1 VKNLSI
7 DKMDKGGTKHTGVP
21 VKTLKKLL
29 KKAGLKVSGKKATLT
44 RRAKKAR
51 LMKGGL
57 FGLPNLGI
65 SKRITDFPNLG
76 IRKRITDALP
86 DHGVLGNAKIITQ
99 DEADENS
106 DYATTKNFSE
116 DQPKSK
122 LAKVFAQKKGLF
134 KGSPEQI
141 AAEAEREKN
150 RFVTNDII
158 DSFKKVEGN
167 QQKLKEAFKKE
178 YGYELDDPE
187 MMKDYVIYKSHNV
200 WEGSLEQRGA
210 RAAGERAHTEAH
222 GDAPAAILCRARG
235 AAQGAGGGGRAS
247 AGALAL
253 RLIQRRQQHCTKQ
266 GGRTKGGVAQELQ
279 QEGLAVVAFG
289 QGYAS
294 MSPAAKAAE
303 SLVLQGR
310 LWHDGH
316 PVQRWCWGNAVIE
329 SDSAGNIKPSKSKS
343 TEKIDLCVAG
353 VMAIARAQLGEV
365 TGTSVYEGRGLG
377 ML

>member
-1 VKNLSI
+1 
-7 DKMDKGGTKHTGVP
+7 MDKGGTKHTGVP

-57 FGLPNLGI
+57 FGVPDLGI
-65 SKRITDFPNLG
+65 RKRITDLPNLG

-150 RFVTNDII
+150 RFVTKDII

-178 YGYELDDPE
+178 YGYELDLSSTDE
-187 MMKDYVIYKSHNV
+187 KDYIIYKSHNV

-210 RAAGERAHTEAH
+210 RAERRNKSIETNVMIDNFFKEKGADEKIKGAFKEKYGSELDDPEMMKDYVIYYLNPDVANYEFPWWYQSPEQEA
-222 GDAPAAILCRARG
+222 ARDERLSNR
-235 AAQGAGGGGRAS
+235 GREIFANDYFD
-247 AGALAL
+247 LM
-253 RLIQRRQQHCTKQ
+253 KQ
-266 GGRTKGGVAQELQ
+266 GKANAIPQSFLEKYGYDIYRYNFDSVIKDYITHYFTVVVRKMDGGKKKTRR
-279 QEGLAVVAFG
+279 
-289 QGYAS
+289 S
-294 MSPAAKAAE
+294 
-303 SLVLQGR
+303 
-310 LWHDGH
+310 
-316 PVQRWCWGNAVIE
+316 
-329 SDSAGNIKPSKSKS
+329 
-343 TEKIDLCVAG
+343 
-353 VMAIARAQLGEV
+353 
-365 TGTSVYEGRGLG
+365 
-377 ML
+377 

>member
-1 VKNLSI
+1 MKNLSI

-57 FGLPNLGI
+57 FGVADLGI
-65 SKRITDFPNLG
+65 RKRITDLPNLG
-76 IRKRITDALP
+76 IRKRITDMLP
-86 DHGVLGNAKIITQ
+86 DHGVLANAKIITQ
-99 DEADENS
+99 DEADEDS

-150 RFVTNDII
+150 RYVTEDII

-178 YGYELDDPE
+178 YGYELDLSSTDE
-187 MMKDYVIYKSHNV
+187 EDYIFYKSHNV

-210 RAAGERAHTEAH
+210 RAERRNK
-222 GDAPAAILCRARG
+222 PAKTNFMIYNFFKEKGAREKIKG
-235 AAQGAGGGGRAS
+235 AFKEKYGSELDDPEMMKDYVIYYLNPDVANYEFPKWRDSPEQIAARDE
-247 AGALAL
+247 
-253 RLIQRRQQHCTKQ
+253 RLTDRERERFANNYFDLMKQ
-266 GGRTKGGVAQELQ
+266 GKANAIPQSFLEKYGYDIYRYNFDSVIKDYITHYFTVVVRKMDGGKKKTRR
-279 QEGLAVVAFG
+279 
-289 QGYAS
+289 S
-294 MSPAAKAAE
+294 
-303 SLVLQGR
+303 
-310 LWHDGH
+310 
-316 PVQRWCWGNAVIE
+316 
-329 SDSAGNIKPSKSKS
+329 
-343 TEKIDLCVAG
+343 
-353 VMAIARAQLGEV
+353 
-365 TGTSVYEGRGLG
+365 
-377 ML
+377 

>member
-1 VKNLSI
+1 
-7 DKMDKGGTKHTGVP
+7 MDKGGTKHTGVP

-65 SKRITDFPNLG
+65 RKRITDLPNLG

-86 DHGVLGNAKIITQ
+86 DKGVLANAKIITQ

-150 RFVTNDII
+150 RFVTKDII

-187 MMKDYVIYKSHNV
+187 MMKDYVIYYLNPDVANYEFPWWYQSP
-200 WEGSLEQRGA
+200 EQEAA
-210 RAAGERAHTEAH
+210 RDERETNGERFAN
-222 GDAPAAILCRARG
+222 DYFDLM
-235 AAQGAGGGGRAS
+235 
-247 AGALAL
+247 
-253 RLIQRRQQHCTKQ
+253 KQ
-266 GGRTKGGVAQELQ
+266 GKANAIPQSFLEKYGYDIYRYNYDSVIKDYITHYFTVVVRKMDGGKKKTRR
-279 QEGLAVVAFG
+279 
-289 QGYAS
+289 S
-294 MSPAAKAAE
+294 
-303 SLVLQGR
+303 
-310 LWHDGH
+310 
-316 PVQRWCWGNAVIE
+316 
-329 SDSAGNIKPSKSKS
+329 
-343 TEKIDLCVAG
+343 
-353 VMAIARAQLGEV
+353 
-365 TGTSVYEGRGLG
+365 
-377 ML
+377 

>member
-1 VKNLSI
+1 
-7 DKMDKGGTKHTGVP
+7 MDKGGTKHTGVP

-65 SKRITDFPNLG
+65 
-76 IRKRITDALP
+76 RKRITDALP
-86 DHGVLGNAKIITQ
+86 DKGVLANAKIITQ

-150 RFVTNDII
+150 RFVTKDII

-187 MMKDYVIYKSHNV
+187 MMKDYIIYKSHNV

-210 RAAGERAHTEAH
+210 RAERRNKSVETNVMIDNFFKENGADENIKGAFKEKY
-222 GDAPAAILCRARG
+222 GSELDDPEMMKDYVIYYLNPDVANYEFPWWYQSPEQIAARDERLSNRG
-235 AAQGAGGGGRAS
+235 REIFANDYFD
-247 AGALAL
+247 LM
-253 RLIQRRQQHCTKQ
+253 KQ
-266 GGRTKGGVAQELQ
+266 GKANAIPQSFLEKYGYDIYRYNFDSVIKDYITHYFTVVVRKMNGGKKKTRR
-279 QEGLAVVAFG
+279 
-289 QGYAS
+289 S
-294 MSPAAKAAE
+294 
-303 SLVLQGR
+303 
-310 LWHDGH
+310 
-316 PVQRWCWGNAVIE
+316 
-329 SDSAGNIKPSKSKS
+329 
-343 TEKIDLCVAG
+343 
-353 VMAIARAQLGEV
+353 
-365 TGTSVYEGRGLG
+365 
-377 ML
+377 

>member
-1 VKNLSI
+1 MKNLSI

-65 SKRITDFPNLG
+65 RKRITDLPNLG

-86 DHGVLGNAKIITQ
+86 DKGVLANAKIITQ
-99 DEADENS
+99 DEADEDS

-150 RFVTNDII
+150 RFVTKDII

-187 MMKDYVIYKSHNV
+187 MMKDYIIYKSHNV

-210 RAAGERAHTEAH
+210 RAERRNKSVETNVMIDNFFKENGADENIKGAFKEKYGSELDDPEMMKDYVIYYLNPDVANYEFPWWYQSPEQEAARDERETNGERFAN
-222 GDAPAAILCRARG
+222 DYFDLM
-235 AAQGAGGGGRAS
+235 
-247 AGALAL
+247 
-253 RLIQRRQQHCTKQ
+253 KQ
-266 GGRTKGGVAQELQ
+266 GKANAIPQSFLEKYGYDIYRYNFDSVIKDYITHYFTVVVRKMNGGKKKTRR
-279 QEGLAVVAFG
+279 
-289 QGYAS
+289 S
-294 MSPAAKAAE
+294 
-303 SLVLQGR
+303 
-310 LWHDGH
+310 
-316 PVQRWCWGNAVIE
+316 
-329 SDSAGNIKPSKSKS
+329 
-343 TEKIDLCVAG
+343 
-353 VMAIARAQLGEV
+353 
-365 TGTSVYEGRGLG
+365 
-377 ML
+377 

>member
-1 VKNLSI
+1 MFDLHRLVKNLSI

-65 SKRITDFPNLG
+65 
-76 IRKRITDALP
+76 RKRITDALP
-86 DHGVLGNAKIITQ
+86 DKGVLANAKIITQ
-99 DEADENS
+99 DEADEDS
-106 DYATTKNFSE
+106 EYATTKNFSE

-150 RFVTNDII
+150 RFVTKDII

-178 YGYELDDPE
+178 YGYELDLSSTDE
-187 MMKDYVIYKSHNV
+187 KDYILYKSHNV

-210 RAAGERAHTEAH
+210 RAERRNKPAKTNFMIYNFFKEKGAREKIKGAFKEKYGSELDDLEMMRDYVIYYLNPDVANYEFPWWYNSPEQIAARDERLTNGEKFAN
-222 GDAPAAILCRARG
+222 DYFDLM
-235 AAQGAGGGGRAS
+235 
-247 AGALAL
+247 
-253 RLIQRRQQHCTKQ
+253 KQ
-266 GGRTKGGVAQELQ
+266 GKDNAIPQSFLEKYGYDIYRYNNVNEIKDYITHYFT
-279 QEGLAVVAFG
+279 VVVR
-289 QGYAS
+289 
-294 MSPAAKAAE
+294 E
-303 SLVLQGR
+303 
-310 LWHDGH
+310 DGDKKKT
-316 PVQRWCWGNAVIE
+316 RR
-329 SDSAGNIKPSKSKS
+329 S
-343 TEKIDLCVAG
+343 
-353 VMAIARAQLGEV
+353 
-365 TGTSVYEGRGLG
+365 
-377 ML
+377 